1 MITWHTD
8 LPASPIARDLAIAQS
23 LTAALSQ
30 RGDFAVQ
37 LDALGETLGGAGVF
51 MLHQRQFARRVTLLL
66 DGVAVVQAQ
75 SVCALDSA
83 WREWLDCGTTPLGQI
98 LFSGCLPLT
107 RSPLQFALAPPYV
120 LARRSSFDYH
130 GDRLD
135 LVEGFLPAALRFGTV
150 CKAQNAK
157 LPRESDNGSPAWAKT
172 ISKDVQ

>member
-8 LPASPIARDLAIAQS
+8 LPDSPVDSRLATAQS

-37 LDALGETLGGAGVF
+37 LDELGETQGGAGVF
-51 MLHQRQFARRVTLLL
+51 RLHQRQFARRVTLLL

-107 RSPLQFALAPPYV
+107 RSPLQFALAPPYL
-120 LARRSSFDYH
+120 LARRSVFDCN
-130 GDRLD
+130 GDKLD
-135 LVEGFLPAALRFGTV
+135 LLECFLPAA
-150 CKAQNAK
+150 AK
-157 LPRESDNGSPAWAKT
+157 IAAA
-172 ISKDVQ
+172 

>member
-1 MITWHTD
+1 MIMWHTD
-8 LPASPIARDLAIAQS
+8 LPDSPADRRLATAQS

-37 LDALGETLGGAGVF
+37 LDALGEMAGGEGIF
-51 MLHQRQFARRVTLLL
+51 RLPQRQFARRVTLLL

-107 RSPLQFALAPPYV
+107 RSPLQFARAEPFL
-120 LARRSSFDYH
+120 LARRSTFDCR

-135 LVEGFLPAALRFGTV
+135 LVEGFLPEVLQFAA
-150 CKAQNAK
+150 A
-157 LPRESDNGSPAWAKT
+157 
-172 ISKDVQ
+172 

>member
-8 LPASPIARDLAIAQS
+8 LPASPIARDLAMAQS

-37 LDALGETLGGAGVF
+37 LDALGETQGGAGVF
-51 MLHQRQFARRVTLLL
+51 RLHQRQFARRVTLLL

-98 LFSGCLPLT
+98 LFSGCLPQLS
-107 RSPLQFALAPPYV
+107 RSPLQFALAPPYL
-120 LARRSSFDYH
+120 LARRSVFDCN
-130 GDRLD
+130 GEKLD
-135 LVEGFLPAALRFGTV
+135 LLECFLPAA
-150 CKAQNAK
+150 AK
-157 LPRESDNGSPAWAKT
+157 IAAA
-172 ISKDVQ
+172 

>member
-1 MITWHTD
+1 MIMWHTD
-8 LPASPIARDLAIAQS
+8 FPDSPVDSRLATAQS

-30 RGDFAVQ
+30 RGDFAVR
-37 LDALGETLGGAGVF
+37 LDALGETQGGAGVF
-51 MLHQRQFARRVTLLL
+51 RLHQRQVARRVTLLL

-107 RSPLQFALAPPYV
+107 RSPLQFASAEPFL
-120 LARRSSFDYH
+120 LARRSTFDYC

-135 LVEGFLPAALRFGTV
+135 LLECFLPEILQFAA
-150 CKAQNAK
+150 A
-157 LPRESDNGSPAWAKT
+157 
-172 ISKDVQ
+172 

>member
-1 MITWHTD
+1 MIMWHTD
-8 LPASPIARDLAIAQS
+8 LPDSPVDRRLATAQS

-37 LDALGETLGGAGVF
+37 LDALGEMAGGEGIF
-51 MLHQRQFARRVTLLL
+51 RLPQRQFARRVTLLL

-107 RSPLQFALAPPYV
+107 RSPLQFALAPPYL
-120 LARRSSFDYH
+120 LARRSVFDCN
-130 GDRLD
+130 GDKLD
-135 LVEGFLPAALRFGTV
+135 LLECFLPAA
-150 CKAQNAK
+150 AK
-157 LPRESDNGSPAWAKT
+157 IAAA
-172 ISKDVQ
+172 